1 MLLVEPPHFAWINA
15 RPPPSPPPFRGGG
28 ALAHPPPPCRGR
40 EALANSPPPCR
51 GREALANSPPPCRGR
66 EECAHRRPPRLRGG
80 HSRRYS
86 FIAAIA
92 LDLGIARAGPADGDQ
107 AADSAADDRHHRPPD
122 LRHDA
127 GLQLTQLG
135 SAEEEDLVDA

>member
-1 MLLVEPPHFAWINA
+1 MLLVEPPPFAWINH
-15 RPPPSPPPFRGGG
+15 
-28 ALAHPPPPCRGR
+28 HPPPP
-40 EALANSPPPCR
+40 PP
-51 GREALANSPPPCRGR
+51 A
-66 EECAHRRPPRLRGG
+66 PR
-80 HSRRYS
+80 RRYS

-135 SAEEEDLVDA
+135 SAEEEDLVDAGHPAAQRIRRAQLADGVADDGADAVG

>member
-1 MLLVEPPHFAWINA
+1 MLLVEPPLFAWINA
-15 RPPPSPPPFRGGG
+15 RPPPT
-28 ALAHPPPPCRGR
+28 
-40 EALANSPPPCR
+40 PPPCR

-135 SAEEEDLVDA
+135 SAEEEDLVDAGHPAAQRIRRAQLADGVADDGADA